1 MIKLGLVE
9 NQYYRNEATIMDK
22 ILSFLKENPTF
33 YFATVEDNKP
43 RVRPFGFV
51 MEWEGRLYFGMGS
64 HKASYKQLL
73 VNPNVEICTTNA
85 KNDWIRI
92 KGTAV
97 LDESQA
103 ALDQAFQTA
112 PYLNNIY
119 NEKTGFK
126 MGLWYLENIDA
137 EIADMKGHFEKV

>member
-1 MIKLGLVE
+1 ME
-9 NQYYRNEATIMDK
+9 K

-33 YFATVEDNKP
+33 YFATVENDKP
-43 RVRPFGFV
+43 RVRPFGFF
-51 MEWEGRLYFGMGS
+51 MEWQGRLYFGMGK

-73 VNPNVEICTTNA
+73 VNPNVEVCTASTTGE
-85 KNDWIRI
+85 WIRI

-103 ALDQAFQTA
+103 ALDQAFQSM
-112 PYLNNIY
+112 PYLNKIY
-119 NEKTGFK
+119 NEQSGLK

-137 EIADMKGHFEKV
+137 EIADMKGRFEKV